1 MNQIPLYKPLES
13 PLEELFAFNLEKYL
27 DSSINLQNQIEVETI
42 CGNFRIDF
50 VAYSKIKR
58 IAFECDGADYH
69 NVARDEWRDA
79 MILGAKAVDVI
90 YRLRG
95 SDLTYHIEDCLYLIS
110 KWEPEIFSQR
120 GKINLEILASKETKS
135 WPINKSDTSVMI
147 TFYRQSRGNNNPL
160 YIFIERRLLEMPAG
174 QRSFWKALFKYAE
187 ERGSGNLDKI
197 IEQYWKE
204 KILNFE

>member
-120 GKINLEILASKETKS
+120 GKINLEILASKK
-135 WPINKSDTSVMI
+135 KK
-147 TFYRQSRGNNNPL
+147 
-160 YIFIERRLLEMPAG
+160 IFA
-174 QRSFWKALFKYAE
+174 
-187 ERGSGNLDKI
+187 
-197 IEQYWKE
+197 
-204 KILNFE
+204 ILKK